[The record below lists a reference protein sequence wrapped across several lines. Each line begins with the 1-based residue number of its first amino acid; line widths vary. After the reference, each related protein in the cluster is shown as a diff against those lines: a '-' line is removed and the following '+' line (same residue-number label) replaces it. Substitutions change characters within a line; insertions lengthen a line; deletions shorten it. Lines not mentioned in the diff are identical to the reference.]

1 MKELIYVK
9 DINGFWSNVHCV
21 SCSEGK
27 NLSDSDSAIREA
39 KACNEL
45 LEGCEFVVEDEE
57 IYVMVSDISQVNPG
71 DSCK

>member
-9 DINGFWSNVHCV
+9 DINGFWSNIHCV

-27 NLSDSDSAIREA
+27 DISDANRAIEEA
-39 KACNEL
+39 KLCNEQL
-45 LEGCEFVVEDEE
+45 VGCEFLVEDEE

-71 DSCK
+71 DTCK